1 MTRIRNPFRLDDDHP
16 FTGRHMLAVVFAFF
30 GTIIAVNLV
39 MAFLATGTFPGLVV
53 KNSYVASQNY
63 NVLLAETRAHQA
75 TGWTLDLAAPGGV
88 LVVAIADRAGRAILD
103 LDVTATVGRPS
114 TTREDRVL
122 TLAEGEGG
130 YRAAE
135 ALAPG
140 QWEIAVEARLGGALA
155 YAERQRIHVAG
166 GNE

>member
-1 MTRIRNPFRLDDDHP
+1 MTRVRNPFRFDDDHP

-63 NVLLAETRAHQA
+63 NQALAETRAQAA
-75 TGWTLDLAAPGGV
+75 TGWRMAIGVEGGILAVTLV
-88 LVVAIADRAGRAILD
+88 DRDGTPLSRFA
-103 LDVTATVGRPS
+103 VTAAVGRPS
-114 TTREDRVL
+114 TTQEDR
-122 TLAEGEGG
+122 TLDLVEGPAG

-135 ALAPG
+135 TLAPG
-140 QWEIAVEARLGGALA
+140 LWEVAVEARDDGELVFASR
-155 YAERQRIHVAG
+155 ERIHVARDPG
-166 GNE
+166 

>member
-1 MTRIRNPFRLDDDHP
+1 MAGLRNPFRFDDEHP
-16 FTGRHMLAVVFAFF
+16 FTGGHMLAVVFAFF

-63 NVLLAETRAHQA
+63 NQLLADTRAHEQS
-75 TGWTLDLAAPGGV
+75 GWKMDMAVTGGV
-88 LVVAIADRAGRAILD
+88 LAVTLTDRDGQPLGRLA
-103 LDVTATVGRPS
+103 VTAAAGRPS
-114 TTREDRVL
+114 TTEQDRVL
-122 TLAEGEGG
+122 DLASDGSV

-140 QWEIAVEARLGGALA
+140 LWEVAVEARDDGALV
-155 YAERQRIHVAG
+155 YAERRRIHVAASG
-166 GNE
+166 G